1 MCGIAGIISTEPTKF
16 NINHFNILGTLNDE
30 RGGDSCGIFIDKK
43 YQYGIK
49 DIKQFRVF
57 TRCIKDYPDTARIA
71 ILHCRKG
78 STGYALG
85 IEQAQPVIIKNGEDI
100 EFVLIHNGTIT
111 NAPELAKK
119 HIPEVDVKGLT
130 DSQVMTHIIYHRGYD
145 VLTEYKGTAV
155 FVTIDYRNDIKGEV
169 KIWKGNSCYNEY
181 NEQHERPLFFAVY
194 ENKFYF
200 SSMLCSLYCIDS
212 KIEVFTVP
220 TNQLMKVENNELK
233 AIKYYDRSTLKKYEP
248 VQSSFDW
255 DKYYSSSNYNSKVEY
270 ITYNQYT
277 GLYMKNGQ
285 PAYGEFKLF
294 QTGLITESQSS
305 YSYPF
310 YFAYGRLLYNKESY
324 DFIQE
329 LQEMFDDTLLRE
341 DIQEIV
347 DYFSYNPL
355 KRANKFY
362 EVFED
367 MQYYELDNGTWFSL
381 FTNPLKY
388 HLKNGRLEITD
399 ASAAVA
405 LSHFQHEAKTVYFN
419 FDILRTD
426 CLNRLVAKCCDVP
439 SI

>member
-1 MCGIAGIISTEPTKF
+1 MCGIAGIISKEPTRF

-49 DIKQFRVF
+49 DTKQFRVF
-57 TRCIKDYPDTARIA
+57 TRCIKDYPETARIA
-71 ILHCRKG
+71 LLHCRKG

-85 IEQAQPVIIKNGEDI
+85 IEQAQPVIIKNGENI

-119 HIPEVDVKGLT
+119 HIPNIDVKGLT
-130 DSQVMTHIIYHRGYD
+130 DSQVMTHIIYHTGYD
-145 VLTEYKGTAV
+145 VLLEYKGTAV
-155 FVTIDYRNDIKGEV
+155 FVTVDYRNDKNGEV

-181 NEQHERPLFFAVY
+181 KEEYERPLFFAVH
-194 ENKFYF
+194 EDKFYF
-200 SSMLCSLYCIDS
+200 SSMLCSLYCIDNN
-212 KIEVFTVP
+212 IEAFIVP
-220 TNQLMKVENNELK
+220 TNQLMKVENNKLK
-233 AIKYYDRSTLKKYEP
+233 AIKYYDRSTLKKYDT
-248 VQSSFDW
+248 VYQSAFDY
-255 DKYYSSSNYNSKVEY
+255 DYKYPKTEY
-270 ITYNQYT
+270 IAYNQYS
-277 GLYMKNGQ
+277 GLYMKNGH
-285 PAYGEFKLF
+285 PAHGEYRMF
-294 QTGLITESQSS
+294 QTGMITEVVNP

-310 YFAYGRLLYNKESY
+310 YFVYGRLLYNKESY

-329 LQEMFDDTLLRE
+329 ILEMFDETLLRE

-347 DYFSYNPL
+347 DYFAYNPL

-388 HLKNGRLEITD
+388 HLKDGHLEITD
-399 ASAAVA
+399 SSAAVA
-405 LSHFQHEAKTVYFN
+405 LSHFQHEVKTVYFN
-419 FDILRTD
+419 FDELRTD
-426 CLNRLVAKCCDVP
+426 CLNRLVNKCCDVP